1 MTCLSALIV
10 ANICITWM
18 LSAQQANTLLLLQQ
32 ERHRVAIVLP
42 VCIALVAR
50 LIDGYV
56 TAGLRI
62 SNVRRNISHNHT
74 HFIVF
79 KMHEGVNV
87 TGIVEI
93 FFAKH

>member
-42 VCIALVAR
+42 VCTALVAW
-50 LIDGYV
+50 LSD
-56 TAGLRI
+56 AGLRVPFCPVG
-62 SNVRRNISHNHT
+62 SVG
-74 HFIVF
+74 FVF
-79 KMHEGVNV
+79 Y
-87 TGIVEI
+87 
-93 FFAKH
+93 